1 MGSSS
6 IESIDSQ
13 INKIESILN
22 GIITDNLDKEFLQV
36 DYTLRQQNDES
47 SKLMLL
53 TFHYH

>member
-6 IESIDSQ
+6 TESIDSQ